1 MLECLNASMLDCLIA
16 IMYMKN
22 SHSILV
28 ILLLLLA
35 ACGPE
40 APPRAIR
47 PNSDSTQTR
56 QPLVDS
62 SQNTTSGDQALL
74 TARTK
79 GDPNAP
85 IVVIEYGDYQ

>member
-1 MLECLNASMLDCLIA
+1 MFQCFNAITP
-16 IMYMKN
+16 MKN
-22 SHSILV
+22 SRPILIV
-28 ILLLLLA
+28 LLLLLA

-47 PNSDSTQTR
+47 PNSDSPQTR
-56 QPLVDS
+56 VPLIDTG
-62 SQNTTSGDQALL
+62 QNTTGVEQALL
-74 TARTK
+74 SARTK

>member
-1 MLECLNASMLDCLIA
+1 MLVEYHITMLHIR
-16 IMYMKN
+16 
-22 SHSILV
+22 SILI
-28 ILLLLLA
+28 ILLITLA

-56 QPLVDS
+56 QPLIDS
-62 SQNTTSGDQALL
+62 SQNTTNGDQALL